1 MKDVVEMDREEFM
14 KDKYYRI
21 CNELLRLEVTR
32 GHLSWSVA
40 EVARASDVT
49 RSLIYYYFGK
59 SKEVLLEEAS
69 RYMLHTIYGSSK
81 AGELGVKKRTKKV
94 ITICKNNP
102 YLFIYWYSNRGK
114 DTSIGKLIK
123 EKEERGFNQI
133 KSYYPESCDTEVLKI
148 QALQLSAV
156 AMQWDDTIIEKVFD
170 R

>member
-1 MKDVVEMDREEFM
+1 M
-14 KDKYYRI
+14 
-21 CNELLRLEVTR
+21 
-32 GHLSWSVA
+32 
-40 EVARASDVT
+40 
-49 RSLIYYYFGK
+49 
-59 SKEVLLEEAS
+59 
-69 RYMLHTIYGSSK
+69 
-81 AGELGVKKRTKKV
+81 
-94 ITICKNNP
+94 
-102 YLFIYWYSNRGK
+102 FIYWYSNRGK